1 MDASSRSGRGEPPG
15 RRRYDCIVP
24 VKPVFIMEIIG
35 HRGAAHD
42 APENTLASF
51 RLGWEQGADA
61 VELDVRLTRD
71 GHALVIHDADT
82 RRVTGVANRVAAS
95 TLAALRA
102 LDAGGWKGSRWA
114 GEKLPTLAEALAL
127 IPEGKRLVIEIK
139 CGPEILPELERVI
152 TASGK
157 TAAQLL
163 IISFHLEVCAAAKK
177 MFPKIPVL
185 LLSTL
190 KHLPMTNRW
199 TPRARGLIAK
209 AVAARLDGLNIEGPA
224 GLDAEFIRQVH
235 AAGLKCVT
243 WTVDQPDAAKNLRDA
258 GIDALTTNRPGW
270 LREQLR

>member
-1 MDASSRSGRGEPPG
+1 MLPTAAAL
-15 RRRYDCIVP
+15 
-24 VKPVFIMEIIG
+24 VKPAFIMEIIG

-82 RRVTGVANRVAAS
+82 RRVTGVAKRVAAS

-102 LDAGGWKGSRWA
+102 LDAGGWKGSHWA
-114 GEKLPTLAEALAL
+114 GEKLPTLAEALAI
-127 IPEGKRLVIEIK
+127 IPAGKRLVIEIK
-139 CGPEILPELERVI
+139 CGPEILPELHRVI
-152 TASGK
+152 AASG
-157 TAAQLL
+157 TAASQLV
-163 IISFHLEVCAAAKK
+163 IISFHLKVCAAAKK
-177 MFPKIPVL
+177 IFPAIPVL

-190 KHLPMTNRW
+190 KRVPLSRRW

-209 AVAARLDGLNIEGPA
+209 AVAARLDGLNIEGRA
-224 GLDAEFIRQVH
+224 GLDAEFIGQVH

-243 WTVDQPDAAKNLRDA
+243 DRKSVV
-258 GIDALTTNRPGW
+258 
-270 LREQLR
+270 